1 MTMRMTFLKFLVF
14 GLAVLFGIT
23 IQAQN
28 SEAQSFF
35 DGQLRIYESLT
46 LAERDSL
53 AYFNP
58 SNEETK
64 ILKEGKSF
72 WIQFTPKQRE
82 TILSAEQ
89 IFVALNGDT
98 LAVASLNDMVVTPNG
113 KTESLNFSVLYL
125 KDGAYKSVF
134 KNKSFRIK
142 LVDDFGK
149 PPFFTKDTIVF
160 GILILLLAL
169 VFYTSSRPDGFWKK
183 LHIFL
188 PALLLCYLLPSIL
201 SSLNII
207 SPEWVEADAYGNG
220 VKVKSGIY
228 HVASRYLL
236 PAALILLTL
245 SLDLKAVF
253 KLGWKALVMFLTGTL
268 GIVIG
273 GPIAILIVAAFS
285 PETVGGEGFDAV
297 WRGLATLA
305 GSWIGGGANQ
315 TAMLEVYKYNQENY
329 GAMVLVDIVVANIW
343 MAVLLFGIGK
353 KERIDRWFKA
363 DNSDI
368 EDLKQRVLDYEKS
381 VMRIPS
387 LKDLMIILGIA
398 FTAVSLAHWGAD
410 YMVEALKSVPSVQ
423 DPKSAMYTFSDH
435 FFWLVMN
442 TTIIGVALSFTPLK
456 KFEGAGASKM
466 GSVFIYVLVA
476 SIGMKMD
483 LTSVVNN
490 PGLLIVGLIW
500 MSIHALLLI
509 VMAKVIK
516 APFFFLAVG
525 SKANVGGAA
534 SAPIVASAFHP
545 SLASVGVILA
555 IFGYVLGTLGA
566 LWCAE
571 MMRMVAS

>member
-1 MTMRMTFLKFLVF
+1 MRILIQLGFFLFSFLSF
-14 GLAVLFGIT
+14 KAYTQNESPQVL
-23 IQAQN
+23 
-28 SEAQSFF
+28 F
-35 DGQLRIYESLT
+35 DGQVLLYESLSAPEREA
-46 LAERDSL
+46 LAF
-53 AYFNP
+53 FNP
-58 SNEETK
+58 NNEETK
-64 ILKEGKSF
+64 ILKDTKAL
-72 WIQFTPKQRE
+72 WVQFTPKQRE
-82 TILSAEQ
+82 SINSAKKLF
-89 IFVALNGDT
+89 ISMNGDT
-98 LAVASLNDMVVTPNG
+98 VSIPGLQDMVLVPNV
-113 KTESLNFSVLYL
+113 KSESLNFSVLSFE
-125 KDGAYKSVF
+125 DGKYKSVL
-134 KNKSFRIK
+134 KNKFFRLK

-169 VFYTSSRPDGFWKK
+169 VFYTSSKPDGFWKK

-201 SSLNII
+201 SSINII

-268 GIVIG
+268 GIIIG

-297 WRGLATLA
+297 WRGLSTLA

-363 DNSDI
+363 DNTDI
-368 EDLKQRVLDYEKS
+368 EVMKQRVMDYEKS

-410 YMVEALKSVPSVQ
+410 YMVDLLKSVPSVQ
-423 DPKSAMYTFSDH
+423 NPASAMYTFSDH

-483 LTSVVNN
+483 LSSVVNN
-490 PGLLIVGLIW
+490 PGLLVVGLIW

-509 VMAKVIK
+509 FMAKMIK

-571 MMRMVAS
+571 MMRMVAQ

>member
-1 MTMRMTFLKFLVF
+1 MRILIQLGFFLFSFLSF
-14 GLAVLFGIT
+14 SAYTQSESPQVL
-23 IQAQN
+23 
-28 SEAQSFF
+28 F
-35 DGQLRIYESLT
+35 DGQLLIYESLSAPEREA
-46 LAERDSL
+46 LAF
-53 AYFNP
+53 FNP
-58 SNEETK
+58 NNEETK
-64 ILKEGKSF
+64 ILKDEKKY
-72 WIQFTPKQRE
+72 WVQFTPKQRE
-82 TILSAEQ
+82 TINAASQ

-98 LAVASLNDMVVTPNG
+98 VAVRSLHDMVLVPNV
-113 KTESLNFSVLYL
+113 KSESLNFSVLSFEGG
-125 KDGAYKSVF
+125 KYKSVL
-134 KNKSFRIK
+134 KNKFFRLK

-169 VFYTSSRPDGFWKK
+169 VFYTSSKPDGFWKK

-201 SSLNII
+201 SSFNII
-207 SPEWVEADAYGNG
+207 SPEWIEPDAYGNG

-268 GIVIG
+268 GIIIG

-363 DNSDI
+363 DNTDI
-368 EDLKQRVLDYEKS
+368 EDLKQRVMDYEKS

-410 YMVEALKSVPSVQ
+410 FMVNLLKSVPAVQ
-423 DPKSAMYTFSDH
+423 DPTSALYTFSDH

-483 LTSVVNN
+483 LSSVVNN

-500 MSIHALLLI
+500 MTIHAILLI
-509 VMAKVIK
+509 AMAKIIK

>member
-1 MTMRMTFLKFLVF
+1 MRILKNLGFFFLMILSFASK
-14 GLAVLFGIT
+14 
-23 IQAQN
+23 AQ
-28 SEAQSFF
+28 SEAPQSLF
-35 DGQLRIYESLT
+35 DGQLLIYESLS
-46 LAERDSL
+46 ASEREELSF
-53 AYFNP
+53 FNP
-58 SNEETK
+58 NNDETK
-64 ILKEGKSF
+64 ILRVPKSY
-72 WIQFTPKQRE
+72 WVQFTPAQRE
-82 TILSAEQ
+82 VINSAPAL
-89 IFVALNGDT
+89 FVAMNGDT
-98 LAVASLNDMVVTPNG
+98 VAVESVHDMVLVPKVDSKALT
-113 KTESLNFSVLYL
+113 FSVLSF
-125 KDGAYKSVF
+125 KDGAFKSVL
-134 KNKSFRIK
+134 KNKSFRMT
-142 LVDDFGK
+142 LVDDYGK
-149 PPFFTKDTIVF
+149 APFFTKDTIVF

-169 VFYTSSRPDGFWKK
+169 VFYTSSKPDGFWKK

-207 SPEWVEADAYGNG
+207 GSEWIEADSYGNG
-220 VKVKSGIY
+220 VKAKSGIY
-228 HVASRYLL
+228 HVSSRYLL

-253 KLGWKALVMFLTGTL
+253 KLGWKALVMFLTGTV
-268 GIVIG
+268 GIIIG
-273 GPIAILIVAAFS
+273 GPLAILIVALFS

-297 WRGLATLA
+297 WRGLSTLA

-363 DNSDI
+363 DNTDI
-368 EDLKQRVLDYEKS
+368 EEMKQRVMDYEKS
-381 VMRIPS
+381 VMRIPT
-387 LKDLMIILGIA
+387 LKDMMIILGIA

-410 YMVEALKSVPSVQ
+410 YMVNALKSVPAVQ
-423 DPKSAMYTFSDH
+423 DPTSALNTFSDH

-466 GSVFIYVLVA
+466 GSVFIYILVA

-483 LTSVVNN
+483 LSSVVNN
-490 PGLLIVGLIW
+490 PGLLLVGLIW
-500 MSIHALLLI
+500 MTIHAILLI
-509 VMAKVIK
+509 IMAKAIK

-545 SLASVGVILA
+545 SLASVGVLLA

-571 MMRMVAS
+571 MMRVVAP

>member
-1 MTMRMTFLKFLVF
+1 MRILKNLGFFFLMILSFASK
-14 GLAVLFGIT
+14 
-23 IQAQN
+23 AQ
-28 SEAQSFF
+28 SEAPQSLF
-35 DGQLRIYESLT
+35 DGQLLIYESLS
-46 LAERDSL
+46 ASEREELSF
-53 AYFNP
+53 FNP
-58 SNEETK
+58 NNDETK
-64 ILKEGKSF
+64 ILRVPKSY
-72 WIQFTPKQRE
+72 WVQFTPAQRE
-82 TILSAEQ
+82 VINSAPAL
-89 IFVALNGDT
+89 FVAMNGDT
-98 LAVASLNDMVVTPNG
+98 VAVESVHDMVLAPKVDSKALT
-113 KTESLNFSVLYL
+113 FSVLSF
-125 KDGAYKSVF
+125 KDGAFKSVL
-134 KNKSFRIK
+134 KNKSFRMT
-142 LVDDFGK
+142 LVDDYGK
-149 PPFFTKDTIVF
+149 APFFTKDTIVF

-169 VFYTSSRPDGFWKK
+169 VFYTSSKPDGFWKK

-207 SPEWVEADAYGNG
+207 GSEWIEADSYGNG
-220 VKVKSGIY
+220 VKAKSGIY
-228 HVASRYLL
+228 HVSSRYLL

-253 KLGWKALVMFLTGTL
+253 KLGWKALVMFLTGTV
-268 GIVIG
+268 GIIIG
-273 GPIAILIVAAFS
+273 GPLAILIVALFS

-297 WRGLATLA
+297 WRGLSTLA

-363 DNSDI
+363 DNTDI
-368 EDLKQRVLDYEKS
+368 EEMKQRVMDYEKS
-381 VMRIPS
+381 VMRIPT
-387 LKDLMIILGIA
+387 LKDMMIILGIA

-410 YMVEALKSVPSVQ
+410 YMVNALKSVPAVQ
-423 DPKSAMYTFSDH
+423 DPTSALNTFSDH

-466 GSVFIYVLVA
+466 GSVFIYILVA

-483 LTSVVNN
+483 LSSVVNN
-490 PGLLIVGLIW
+490 PGLLLVGLIW
-500 MSIHALLLI
+500 MTIHAILLI
-509 VMAKVIK
+509 IMAKAIK

-545 SLASVGVILA
+545 SLASVGVLLA

-571 MMRMVAS
+571 MMRVVAP

>member
-1 MTMRMTFLKFLVF
+1 MHFIKLLTLGFFTSFLSN
-14 GLAVLFGIT
+14 T
-23 IQAQN
+23 IAQTTD
-28 SEAQSFF
+28 SLSLF
-35 DGQLRIYESLT
+35 DGQLLVYESLS
-46 LAERDSL
+46 LKQRDSL
-53 AYFNP
+53 AYLNP
-58 SNEETK
+58 NNEETK
-64 ILKEGKSF
+64 VLKGGRSL
-72 WIQFTPKQRE
+72 WVQFTPKQRE
-82 TILSAEQ
+82 TIHTAQQ

-98 LAVASLNDMVVTPNG
+98 LELNGLNDMVIVPNE
-113 KTESLNFSVLYL
+113 KTESLNLSVLYL
-125 KDGAYKSVF
+125 KDGKYESVF
-134 KNKSFRIK
+134 KNKFFRVK

-169 VFYTSSRPDGFWKK
+169 VFYTSSKPDGFWKK

-228 HVASRYLL
+228 RVASQYLL

-268 GIVIG
+268 GIIIG

-297 WRGLATLA
+297 WRGLSTLA

-368 EDLKQRVLDYEKS
+368 EDLKQRVMDYEKS
-381 VMRIPS
+381 VIRIPS

-410 YMVEALKSVPSVQ
+410 FMVKLLESVPSVQ
-423 DPKSAMYTFSDH
+423 NPASVMNTFSEH

-483 LTSVVNN
+483 LSSVVNN
-490 PGLLIVGLIW
+490 PGLLVVGLIW

-509 VMAKVIK
+509 FMAKMIK

-571 MMRMVAS
+571 MMRMVAP

>member
-1 MTMRMTFLKFLVF
+1 MKYLNIIFLSA
-14 GLAVLFGIT
+14 LAFFS
-23 IQAQN
+23 QN
-28 SEAQSFF
+28 AWTQNVEPEALF
-35 DGQLRIYESLT
+35 DGQVLMYESLS
-46 LAERDSL
+46 LEQRDSL

-58 SNEETK
+58 NNEETK
-64 ILKEGKSF
+64 ILKGSKAL
-72 WIQFTPKQRE
+72 WVQFTPKQRE
-82 TILSAEQ
+82 TINAAKQL
-89 IFVALNGDT
+89 FVAMNGDT
-98 LAVASLNDMVVTPNG
+98 VSVENLRDLVIVPNAQS
-113 KTESLNFSVLYL
+113 ESLNLSVLSYEQG
-125 KDGAYKSVF
+125 KYQSVL
-134 KNKSFRIK
+134 KNKSFRLK
-142 LVDDFGK
+142 SVDDFGK
-149 PPFFTKDTIVF
+149 APFFTKDTIVF

-169 VFYTSSRPDGFWKK
+169 VFYTSSKPDGFWKK
-183 LHIFL
+183 LHVFL

-201 SSLNII
+201 SSFNII

-268 GIVIG
+268 GIIIG

-285 PETVGGEGFDAV
+285 PETVGGDGFDAV
-297 WRGLATLA
+297 WRGLSTLA

-363 DNSDI
+363 DNTDI
-368 EDLKQRVLDYEKS
+368 EVMKQRVMDYEKS

-410 YMVEALKSVPSVQ
+410 YMVDLLKSVPSVQ
-423 DPKSAMYTFSDH
+423 NPASAMYTFSDH

-466 GSVFIYVLVA
+466 GSVFIYILVA

-483 LTSVVNN
+483 LSSVVNN
-490 PGLLIVGLIW
+490 PGLLVVGLIW
-500 MSIHALLLI
+500 MTIHAILLI
-509 VMAKVIK
+509 VMAKIIK

-571 MMRMVAS
+571 MMRVVAP

>member
-1 MTMRMTFLKFLVF
+1 LT
-14 GLAVLFGIT
+14 
-23 IQAQN
+23 
-28 SEAQSFF
+28 
-35 DGQLRIYESLT
+35 YEKG
-46 LAERDSL
+46 E
-53 AYFNP
+53 Y
-58 SNEETK
+58 
-64 ILKEGKSF
+64 
-72 WIQFTPKQRE
+72 Q
-82 TILSAEQ
+82 
-89 IFVALNGDT
+89 
-98 LAVASLNDMVVTPNG
+98 
-113 KTESLNFSVLYL
+113 SVL
-125 KDGAYKSVF
+125 
-134 KNKSFRIK
+134 KNKSFRLK

-160 GILILLLAL
+160 GLLILLLAL

-183 LHIFL
+183 LHVFL

-201 SSLNII
+201 SSFNII
-207 SPEWVEADAYGNG
+207 SPEWIEPDAYGNG

-268 GIVIG
+268 GIIIG

-285 PETVGGEGFDAV
+285 PETVGGDGFDAV
-297 WRGLATLA
+297 WRGLSTLA

-315 TAMLEVYKYNQENY
+315 TAMLEVYKYNQESY

-363 DNSDI
+363 DNTDI
-368 EDLKQRVLDYEKS
+368 EEMKQRVTEYEKS

-410 YMVEALKSVPSVQ
+410 YMVELLKSVPSVQ
-423 DPKSAMYTFSDH
+423 NPASAMYTFSDH
-435 FFWLVMN
+435 FFWMVMN
-442 TTIIGVALSFTPLK
+442 ITIIGVALSFTPLK
-456 KFEGAGASKM
+456 KYEGAGASKM

-483 LTSVVNN
+483 LSSVVNN

-500 MSIHALLLI
+500 MSVHAILMII
-509 VMAKVIK
+509 VAKIIK

-566 LWCAE
+566 LWSAE
-571 MMRMVAS
+571 MMRVVAP

>member
-1 MTMRMTFLKFLVF
+1 MRKRNLFLVF
-14 GLAVLFGIT
+14 CLSVLVFT
-23 IQAQN
+23 AQAQV
-28 SEAQSFF
+28 SEPKSLFN
-35 DGQLRIYESLT
+35 GQMLVFESLSADKREA
-46 LAERDSL
+46 LS
-53 AYFNP
+53 FINP
-58 SNEETK
+58 NNDETK
-64 ILKEGKSF
+64 LLKNDNVY
-72 WIQFTPKQRE
+72 WVQFTPTQRDLINTADE
-82 TILSAEQ
+82 L
-89 IFVALNGDT
+89 FVALNGDT
-98 LAVASLNDMVVTPNG
+98 VAVEQLHDVVIVPN
-113 KTESLNFSVLYL
+113 KKSESLNFSVLSYS
-125 KDGAYKSVF
+125 DGAYKSVL
-134 KNKSFRIK
+134 KNKSFRLT

-169 VFYTSSRPDGFWKK
+169 VFYTSSKPDGFWKK
-183 LHIFL
+183 FHVFL

-207 SPEWVEADAYGNG
+207 SPEWVEPDAYGNG

-253 KLGWKALVMFLTGTL
+253 KLGWKALVMFLTGTA
-268 GIVIG
+268 GIIIG
-273 GPIAILIVAAFS
+273 GPIAILIVAAIS

-297 WRGLATLA
+297 WRGLSTLA

-343 MAVLLFGIGK
+343 MAVLLFGISK

-368 EDLKQRVLDYEKS
+368 EDMKQRVMDYEKS

-410 YMVEALKSVPSVQ
+410 FMVDLLKSVPSVQ
-423 DPKSAMYTFSDH
+423 NPASAMYTFSDH

-466 GSVFIYVLVA
+466 GSVFIYILVA

-490 PGLLIVGLIW
+490 PGLLVVGLIW
-500 MSIHALLLI
+500 MSVHAILMII
-509 VMAKVIK
+509 VAKIIK

-571 MMRMVAS
+571 MMRVVAP

>member
-1 MTMRMTFLKFLVF
+1 MKYLNIIFLSA
-14 GLAVLFGIT
+14 LAFFSQNARTQNVEP
-23 IQAQN
+23 QA
-28 SEAQSFF
+28 FF
-35 DGQLRIYESLT
+35 DGQVLMYESLS
-46 LAERDSL
+46 LQQRDSL
-53 AYFNP
+53 SFFNP
-58 SNEETK
+58 NNEETK
-64 ILKEGKSF
+64 ILKGSKAI
-72 WIQFTPKQRE
+72 WVQFTPKQRE
-82 TILSAEQ
+82 TIHAAKQL
-89 IFVALNGDT
+89 FVALNGDT
-98 LAVASLNDMVVTPNG
+98 VAFDNLHDLVIVPHAKS
-113 KTESLNFSVLYL
+113 ESLNLSILTYEKGEYHSVL
-125 KDGAYKSVF
+125 
-134 KNKSFRIK
+134 KNKSFRLK

-149 PPFFTKDTIVF
+149 PPFFKKDTIVF
-160 GILILLLAL
+160 GLLILLLAL

-201 SSLNII
+201 SSFNII
-207 SPEWVEADAYGNG
+207 SPEWIEPDAYWNG

-268 GIVIG
+268 GIIIG

-285 PETVGGEGFDAV
+285 PETVGGDGFDAV
-297 WRGLATLA
+297 WRGLSTLA
-305 GSWIGGGANQ
+305 GSWIGGGANK

-363 DNSDI
+363 DNTDI
-368 EDLKQRVLDYEKS
+368 EEMKQRVIEYEKS

-410 YMVEALKSVPSVQ
+410 FMVDLLKSVPSVQ
-423 DPKSAMYTFSDH
+423 NPASAMYTFSDH

-456 KFEGAGASKM
+456 KYEGAGASKM

-483 LTSVVNN
+483 LSSVVNN

-500 MSIHALLLI
+500 MSIHAILMI
-509 VMAKVIK
+509 IMAKIIK

-566 LWCAE
+566 LWSAE
-571 MMRMVAS
+571 MMRVVAP

>member
-1 MTMRMTFLKFLVF
+1 MQFFKILLL
-14 GLAVLFGIT
+14 GAIALFNIPLN
-23 IQAQN
+23 AQN
-28 SEAQSFF
+28 QESQVLF
-35 DGQLRIYESLT
+35 DGQLVVYESLSADERET
-46 LAERDSL
+46 LAF
-53 AYFNP
+53 FNP
-58 SNEETK
+58 NNEETK

-72 WIQFTPKQRE
+72 WVQFTPKQRAS
-82 TILSAEQ
+82 INAAPQ

-98 LAVASLNDMVVTPNG
+98 LALESLHDMVLVPNG
-113 KTESLNFSVLYL
+113 KTESLNFSVLSL
-125 KDGAYKSVF
+125 EEGVYKSVL

-142 LVDDFGK
+142 MVDDFGK
-149 PPFFTKDTIVF
+149 APYFTKDTVVF

-169 VFYTSSRPDGFWKK
+169 VFYTSSKPDGFWKK
-183 LHIFL
+183 LHVFL
-188 PALLLCYLLPSIL
+188 PSLLLCYLLPSIL
-201 SSLNII
+201 SSLNVI
-207 SPEWVEADAYGNG
+207 SPEWIEADAYGNG

-285 PETVGGEGFDAV
+285 PETVGGDGFDAV
-297 WRGLATLA
+297 WRGMATIA

-343 MAVLLFGIGK
+343 MAILLFGIGK

-363 DNSDI
+363 DNTDI
-368 EDLKQRVLDYEKS
+368 EDLKQRVMDYEKS
-381 VMRIPS
+381 VMRIPT
-387 LKDLMIILGIA
+387 LKDMMIILGIA

-410 YMVEALKSVPSVQ
+410 FMVELLKTVPTVQ
-423 DPKSAMYTFSDH
+423 DPKSAMFTFSDH

-442 TTIIGVALSFTPLK
+442 TTILGVALSFTPLK

-483 LTSVVNN
+483 LSSVVNN
-490 PGLLIVGLIW
+490 PGLLVVGLIW
-500 MSIHALLLI
+500 MSIHAILLI
-509 VMAKVIK
+509 MMAKMIK